1 MSMNAPFAV
10 VPVDISRWYSG
21 DPAAR
26 AEVAREI
33 DVACSTSGFLG
44 ITGHQI
50 DQSIIHDMF
59 EITADFFQN
68 DFAHK
73 LQFNLDD
80 AAANR
85 GYAPLGSEALSYSL
99 GIESLPDQFE
109 AFNMGREVPPADATD
124 EELAAY
130 FSPNVWPDDRFRDVW
145 LRYWDACESLGLD
158 LVDMFALALDMP
170 VGYFRPFVGQS
181 ISVMR
186 ANWYNRYPNAA
197 PLEDGQLRMGAHSDY
212 GSLTILAADPV
223 PGLQIRDT
231 EGGWHDVLPPTNG
244 FLVNLGDLLAEW
256 TNDRWRATVHRVVP
270 PPADQTGAFRRR
282 SIAWF
287 QQPNHDAL
295 IEVLPTCVS
304 ADNPARYKPVT
315 SGTHLMAKLVGP
327 RVLENTGEI
336 EEQFLH

>member
-109 AFNMGREVPPADATD
+109 AFNMG
-124 EELAAY
+124 
-130 FSPNVWPDDRFRDVW
+130 
-145 LRYWDACESLGLD
+145 
-158 LVDMFALALDMP
+158 
-170 VGYFRPFVGQS
+170 
-181 ISVMR
+181 
-186 ANWYNRYPNAA
+186 
-197 PLEDGQLRMGAHSDY
+197 
-212 GSLTILAADPV
+212 
-223 PGLQIRDT
+223 
-231 EGGWHDVLPPTNG
+231 
-244 FLVNLGDLLAEW
+244 
-256 TNDRWRATVHRVVP
+256 
-270 PPADQTGAFRRR
+270 
-282 SIAWF
+282 
-287 QQPNHDAL
+287 
-295 IEVLPTCVS
+295 
-304 ADNPARYKPVT
+304 
-315 SGTHLMAKLVGP
+315 
-327 RVLENTGEI
+327 
-336 EEQFLH
+336 